1 MTFMNFATLQCLLQL
16 LPLLIQTSLNKLY
29 KYCSQSLSSK
39 GESMVYVSK
48 EVHRESLPLIS
59 CCVSLCV
66 HVPDQVPEETDLRQ
80 GLSVGIDWSVFLE

>member
-1 MTFMNFATLQCLLQL
+1 
-16 LPLLIQTSLNKLY
+16 
-29 KYCSQSLSSK
+29 
-39 GESMVYVSK
+39 MVYVSK

-59 CCVSLCV
+59 CCVSQCV